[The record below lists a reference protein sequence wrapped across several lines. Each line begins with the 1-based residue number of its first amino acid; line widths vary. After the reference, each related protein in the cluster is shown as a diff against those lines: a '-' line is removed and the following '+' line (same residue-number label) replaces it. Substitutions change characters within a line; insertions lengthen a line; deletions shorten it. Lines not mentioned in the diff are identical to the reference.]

1 MPGLGFPSEIILI
14 FIVALIVFGP
24 KRLPDIAKSLGR
36 AMNEF
41 KRSMNE
47 FKRQIE
53 TEIGTENIKEDLLR
67 QQREIQQKLASL
79 NPAAQGPVPDKID
92 KIETTEFADY
102 GQAAA
107 NKASAANAKPRE
119 GKPGESAGQTPEGK
133 EGASDGEAQ
142 ENKSGASS
150 GQEDKAGAA
159 PAQSD
164 SPETTTK
171 TPESI
176 VPAPHSAPEE
186 PKKKDA

>member
-24 KRLPDIAKSLGR
+24 KRLPDMAKSLGR

-53 TEIGTENIKEDLLR
+53 AEVGTENIKEDLLR
-67 QQREIQQKLASL
+67 QQKEIQEKLASL
-79 NPAAQGPVPDKID
+79 NPAGQGPAPE

-107 NKASAANAKPRE
+107 NKASAANAKPPE
-119 GKPGESAGQTPEGK
+119 GTPGTPAGQTSE
-133 EGASDGEAQ
+133 D
-142 ENKSGASS
+142 KSGAS
-150 GQEDKAGAA
+150 AGDRK
-159 PAQSD
+159 S
-164 SPETTTK
+164 
-171 TPESI
+171 
-176 VPAPHSAPEE
+176 VV
-186 PKKKDA
+186 

>member
-24 KRLPDIAKSLGR
+24 KRLPDMAKSLGR

-53 TEIGTENIKEDLLR
+53 TEVGTENIKEDLLR
-67 QQREIQQKLASL
+67 QQKEIQDKLASL
-79 NPAAQGPVPDKID
+79 NPAGQGPAIE
-92 KIETTEFADY
+92 KIETVDYADS

-107 NKASAANAKPRE
+107 NKASISGRAAADKTGAP
-119 GKPGESAGQTPEGK
+119 AGQTPE
-133 EGASDGEAQ
+133 E
-142 ENKSGASS
+142 
-150 GQEDKAGAA
+150 KAGAA
-159 PAQSD
+159 SAPPD
-164 SPETTTK
+164 SS
-171 TPESI
+171 TPSAP
-176 VPAPHSAPEE
+176 PAPAAEE